1 MLFRLS
7 DIIHNTNLISHIK
20 VNILNQRS
28 KLNMRSSLGKRR
40 QGFGTKLSPGQLF
53 SSKHLALWRKVD
65 WEDAQQV
72 RMAVSH

>member
-1 MLFRLS
+1 M
-7 DIIHNTNLISHIK
+7 NLISHIK
-20 VNILNQRS
+20 ANILNQMS

-53 SSKHLALWRKVD
+53 SSKHLALRTKVD
-65 WEDAQQV
+65 WEEAQQL